1 MTIKGVNAFTYDLS
15 VTSLR
20 KKMLHLNHFPFKILG
35 TCPGVTPRTHISPTD
50 TVSADLFSS
59 VEGQSPA
66 SSTKYSFKLL
76 LNQGFRHVGLSLQ
89 LEWKKILNNSLF
101 FFLVPA
107 A

>member
-1 MTIKGVNAFTYDLS
+1 MTIKRSKCIYLS
-15 VTSLR
+15 LICDFSQEE
-20 KKMLHLNHFPFKILG
+20 MLQLNHFPFKILG

-76 LNQGFRHVGLSLQ
+76 LNQGFRHVGFS
-89 LEWKKILNNSLF
+89 
-101 FFLVPA
+101 
-107 A
+107 